1 MRVTPRRT
9 RTAAFVFALS
19 APAPVFA
26 YMGPDIGV
34 GGLEAALGVAGS
46 LALVLIFMAWY
57 PLKRLNRRVRA
68 RTVRPDLAGLG
79 SSYRDEGQ

>member
-1 MRVTPRRT
+1 MRVTPRCT

-19 APAPVFA
+19 APVPVFA

-34 GGLEAALGVAGS
+34 GGLEAALGVAAS

-57 PLKRLNRRVRA
+57 PLKRLNWRVRA
-68 RTVRPDLAGLG
+68 RTIRPDIAGLV
-79 SSYRDEGQ
+79 SSYPDERQ